1 MTLNN
6 PYEQY
11 IRAQF
16 TTATPGKLLL
26 MAYDGAIRFAK
37 IAAEKMKEGKLDE
50 QSANI
55 RKCQNIIAELMSSLN
70 PEVNRQLADSLFALY
85 SYLFDKLT
93 RANIKD
99 DSRALDEVIAI
110 LTELRAAWAEADA
123 TVRTGASKEVRAA

>member
-1 MTLNN
+1 MTLNS

-37 IAAEKMKEGKLDE
+37 VAAEKMKEGKLDE

-93 RANIKD
+93 RANISD
-99 DSRALDEVIAI
+99 DSQALDEVIAI

-123 TVRTGASKEVRAA
+123 TVRTGASKEVKAA

>member
-37 IAAEKMKEGKLDE
+37 VAAEKMKEGKLDE

-93 RANIKD
+93 HANIKD
-99 DSRALDEVIAI
+99 NSQALDEVIAM

-123 TVRTGASKEVRAA
+123 TVRTGASKEVKAA